1 MNWIA
6 TFVLQLLT
14 ILAGVIADVVKEF
27 RRRKNRVSDDNLK
40 LKEELKRTKAEL
52 RMLKRKK

>member
-52 RMLKRKK
+52 KMFKRKK

>member
-1 MNWIA
+1 MNWIV

-14 ILAGVIADVVKEF
+14 ILAGVIADVIKQF
-27 RRRKNRVSDDNLK
+27 RQRRNRVNDNDLK